1 MPHPQAQQHPVA
13 HISPVMGRNAPIGPS
28 PSVSAAPSLNGL
40 GVAASRSN
48 GASLVAPTPVSPIGP
63 PPGSSAASIATSP
76 RPINIGPIGGII
88 GRPVSSVSSQRSTSP
103 PPRVFGSSALAEDD
117 EIVVPPPRQSSQATS
132 MPTQH
137 QPGPPSQPQIGQQQ
151 QQQQSQQAQSQQAH
165 SQSASSSSDWS
176 SPFSGGI
183 WGAPAIA
190 APVVT
195 PDRNS
200 VIRDRAR
207 VSYLKLDEL
216 SHGTNAP
223 IPIGDIHRA
232 LITLWPDSVSV
243 E

>member
-1 MPHPQAQQHPVA
+1 MQQQ
-13 HISPVMGRNAPIGPS
+13 
-28 PSVSAAPSLNGL
+28 SVQQ
-40 GVAASRSN
+40 
-48 GASLVAPTPVSPIGP
+48 
-63 PPGSSAASIATSP
+63 
-76 RPINIGPIGGII
+76 
-88 GRPVSSVSSQRSTSP
+88 SQS
-103 PPRVFGSSALAEDD
+103 
-117 EIVVPPPRQSSQATS
+117 
-132 MPTQH
+132 
-137 QPGPPSQPQIGQQQ
+137 QQQ
-151 QQQQSQQAQSQQAH
+151 QQTH

>member
-1 MPHPQAQQHPVA
+1 M
-13 HISPVMGRNAPIGPS
+13 
-28 PSVSAAPSLNGL
+28 
-40 GVAASRSN
+40 
-48 GASLVAPTPVSPIGP
+48 
-63 PPGSSAASIATSP
+63 
-76 RPINIGPIGGII
+76 
-88 GRPVSSVSSQRSTSP
+88 
-103 PPRVFGSSALAEDD
+103 FGSSALAEDD
-117 EIVVPPPRQSSQATS
+117 EIVVPQPRQSSQ
-132 MPTQH
+132 
-137 QPGPPSQPQIGQQQ
+137 SQSSSVPQQQSSSQLQQQ
-151 QQQQSQQAQSQQAH
+151 QQQQ
-165 SQSASSSSDWS
+165 QSASSSSDWS

-216 SHGTNAP
+216 SGNGTNAP